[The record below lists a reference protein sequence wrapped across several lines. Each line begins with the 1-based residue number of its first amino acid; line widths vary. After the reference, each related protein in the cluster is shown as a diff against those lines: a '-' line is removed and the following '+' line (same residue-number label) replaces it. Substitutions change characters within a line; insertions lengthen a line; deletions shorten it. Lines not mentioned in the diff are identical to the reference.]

1 MYYLGIASGTAID
14 WYKAP
19 KAKGGLGARFVYTI
33 ELRDQAEKDGGK
45 YKFLLPEEQIEPS
58 GKELWQAQRVVFK
71 KMIEV
76 SNIGRDV
83 QGHHEGEGID
93 INGVEQQDGAGVIG
107 NSTHLL
113 NATKSRVINRL
124 FEALI
129 EERNKEK
136 KKNITDTGS
145 E

>member
-1 MYYLGIASGTAID
+1 MYYLGTASGTAID

-19 KAKGGLGARFVYTI
+19 KAKGGLGARFSYTI
-33 ELRDQAEKDGGK
+33 ELRDHGIH
-45 YKFLLPEEQIEPS
+45 KFFLPEEQIEPS

-76 SNIGRDV
+76 SNIGRD
-83 QGHHEGEGID
+83 ID
-93 INGVEQQDGAGVIG
+93 INGVERQNGAGVVK

-136 KKNITDTGS
+136 KKNITES
-145 E
+145 L

>member
-1 MYYLGIASGTAID
+1 MSWFFPRA
-14 WYKAP
+14 
-19 KAKGGLGARFVYTI
+19 
-33 ELRDQAEKDGGK
+33 GK

-76 SNIGRDV
+76 SNIGRGDV
-83 QGHHEGEGID
+83 EGHHEGEGID
-93 INGVEQQDGAGVIG
+93 INGVERQDGAGVIG

-113 NATKSRVINRL
+113 NAIKSRVINRL

-136 KKNITDTGS
+136 KKNITKS
-145 E
+145 L

>member
-1 MYYLGIASGTAID
+1 MFYIGITSGTAID

-19 KAKGGLGARFVYTI
+19 KSKGGLGARFSYTI
-33 ELRDQAEKDGGK
+33 ELRDHGIH
-45 YKFLLPEEQIEPS
+45 KFFLPEEQIEPS

-107 NSTHLL
+107 NSSHLL
-113 NATKSRVINRL
+113 NTIKSNLINRL

-136 KKNITDTGS
+136 KKNITKS
-145 E
+145 L

>member
-1 MYYLGIASGTAID
+1 MYLGIASGTSLD

-19 KAKGGLGARFVYTI
+19 KSEGGLGARFVYTI
-33 ELRDQAEKDGGK
+33 ELRDQGGK

-76 SNIGRDV
+76 SNIGRGDV
-83 QGHHEGEGID
+83 EGHHEGEGID
-93 INGVEQQDGAGVIG
+93 INGVERQDGAGVIG

-113 NATKSRVINRL
+113 NAIKSRVINRL

-136 KKNITDTGS
+136 KKNITKS
-145 E
+145 L